1 MSPRLILRREA
12 EEEIAEAAEWYQA
25 RDRGLAFEFL
35 RALDACLASV
45 ARRPLQ
51 YPMVH
56 GEKRRALLRRF
67 PYAVIFVSS
76 NDEVVILGCLHCR
89 RDPQRREG
97 RR

>member
-1 MSPRLILRREA
+1 MSRRVVLRPDA
-12 EEEIAEAAEWYQA
+12 EEEIQEAASWYQ
-25 RDRGLAFEFL
+25 DRGGGLASEFL

-51 YPMVH
+51 YPLVH

-67 PYAVIFVSS
+67 PYAVVFAADD
-76 NDEVVILGCLHCR
+76 DEVVILGCLHCR
-89 RDPQRREG
+89 RDPRRWAD